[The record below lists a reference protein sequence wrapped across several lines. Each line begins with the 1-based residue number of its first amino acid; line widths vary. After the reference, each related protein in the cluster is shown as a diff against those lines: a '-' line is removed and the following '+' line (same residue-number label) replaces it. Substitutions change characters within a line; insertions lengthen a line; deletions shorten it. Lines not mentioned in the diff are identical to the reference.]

1 MIRKEIQF
9 EQFNYAE
16 ILTITEDNTAVCEL
30 VQLIIDEGGIE
41 TEIHRE
47 KYVSFDSGC
56 WPFELT
62 EEEMDSF
69 NVIEE
74 TEVING

>member
-9 EQFNYAE
+9 EQFNFAE

-30 VQLIIDEGGIE
+30 VQLIIDEDGIE

-47 KYVSFDSGC
+47 KYVSFDNGC

-62 EEEMDSF
+62 QEEINSF
-69 NVIEE
+69 NVTEE
-74 TEVING
+74 MEVING